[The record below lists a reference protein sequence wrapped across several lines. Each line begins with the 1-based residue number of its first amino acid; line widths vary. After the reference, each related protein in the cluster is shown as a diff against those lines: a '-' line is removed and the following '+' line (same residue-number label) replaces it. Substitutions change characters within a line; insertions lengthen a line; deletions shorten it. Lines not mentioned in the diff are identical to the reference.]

1 MSEVNAVD
9 PARLRDI
16 VEAFATLTWPAEKER
31 MAEIAPA
38 LGWTVESESGRGM
51 DFQTG
56 YAISSPRAEVLLAD
70 GWIAQVNVDVT
81 DRIRNADA
89 GQVKEFEATAR
100 RLRDEISTALGG
112 PVREK
117 SGKDARY
124 TWDLD
129 NRGRVAVAKL
139 NRVVQLIVLQER
151 YADIER
157 GEERHGISDDHD
169 PNADLD

>member
-9 PARLRDI
+9 PARLRD
-16 VEAFATLTWPAEKER
+16 VVGAFAALTWPADKER
-31 MAEIAPA
+31 MSEIAAA
-38 LGWTVESESGRGM
+38 LGWTVESESARGM

-56 YAISSPRAEVLLAD
+56 YAVSSPRAEVLLAD
-70 GWIAQVNVDVT
+70 GSIAQANVDVT

-89 GQVKEFEATAR
+89 AQVKEFESIAR
-100 RLRDEISTALGG
+100 RLRDELSATLGA

-124 TWDLD
+124 TWDLG

-157 GEERHGISDDHD
+157 GEERHGIPDDRD
-169 PNADLD
+169 PNADLA